1 MGVSLLICGLA
12 WAQTPSGPSCRVQ
25 PSQAAHARSE
35 GVTELTADIGVICTG
50 GQTVPAGARVPAY
63 TITVT
68 LNTPLT
74 SRVVNYDLSEALLIV
89 DEAYPGQPNPTS
101 GVRWPGSGSPQ
112 NLCRATGPNAC
123 PMIGT
128 GLASG
133 APGGDYDG
141 TAGHY
146 NVFEGVA
153 SAFNSVS
160 FLGVSIDAPGSF
172 PLYLR
177 ITNLRAN
184 ASQLLLPPFTS
195 AEIAAFVTGLP
206 GSSGD
211 SVTVGLTERSL
222 LLTQTP
228 PVPVS
233 GASNTTLSFTFS
245 EGVNFPS
252 AFKTATDFKNAG
264 PQNVP
269 GFAYNS
275 ESGLWDKVG
284 PPAGISFLGLANH
297 GTRLMLHFSGY
308 PPGVNIVAPAAAYL
322 VAPVGQ
328 GTRATGAAMYVA
340 ADSNGNSQ
348 GGPTPASSKSVT
360 VSTDSQGAAWLTYE
374 VVGSAP
380 AVVESLTIPITI
392 ESLATGV
399 VTGSYGPLL
408 SSGAAPIPRFVLQ

>member
-1 MGVSLLICGLA
+1 MTG
-12 WAQTPSGPSCRVQ
+12 
-25 PSQAAHARSE
+25 
-35 GVTELTADIGVICTG
+35 DIGVICTG
-50 GQTVPAGARVPAY
+50 GQPVPAGARIPTY
-63 TITVT
+63 TITVA
-68 LNTPLT
+68 LNSPLT
-74 SRVVNYDLSEALLIV
+74 SRIFNYGLSEALLIV
-89 DEAYPGQPNPTS
+89 DEAYPGQPNPAS
-101 GVRWPGSGSPQ
+101 GVRWPGAGSPQ
-112 NLCRATGPNAC
+112 NLCRATGPEAC

-141 TAGHY
+141 TSGHY

-160 FLGVSIDAPGSF
+160 FLNVPLDAPGSI

-177 ITNLRAN
+177 IANIRAN
-184 ASQLLLPPFTS
+184 ASQLLLPPFAS

-206 GSSGD
+206 GTFGD
-211 SVTVGLTERSL
+211 SVVVGLTERSL
-222 LLTQTP
+222 LITQTS
-228 PVPVS
+228 PVRVP
-233 GASNTTLSFTFS
+233 GASYTTLSVTFKES
-245 EGVNFPS
+245 ANFPS

-269 GFAYNS
+269 GFTYNS
-275 ESGLWDKVG
+275 ESGLWDRLG

-308 PPGVNIVAPAAAYL
+308 PSGVNIVAPAAAYL

-328 GTRATGAAMYVA
+328 ATRATGAAMYVA

-360 VSTDSQGAAWLTYE
+360 VATDSQGTAWLTYE
-374 VVGSAP
+374 VVGSAA
-380 AVVESLTIPITI
+380 AVVESLTIPVAI
-392 ESLATGV
+392 ESAVTGV